1 MYTLKKIEIEL
12 SKNHLEIIQ
21 IEKPD
26 DVDIIIVEDEFL
38 NASGEIFE
46 VAIIFILQQ
55 IASGILNKIGE
66 DIYEYLKKLIIRN
79 NDSIDAGAICL
90 KIKTTEFYAKFDL
103 KNLNSN
109 NIDIALEA
117 FTKVL
122 HKIDETNL
130 LNINNEDLVFDEK
143 TKQWTKQIINTQKFI
158 DDLRDEAMENYKD

>member
-26 DVDIIIVEDEFL
+26 DVNIIMVEDEFL

-55 IASGILNKIGE
+55 IAAGILNKIGE
-66 DIYEYLKKLIIRN
+66 DIYEYLKKLILRN
-79 NDSIDAGAICL
+79 NDSIDAGAISL

-122 HKIDETNL
+122 DKLNETNL
-130 LNINNEDLVFDEK
+130 LNIHNDDLVFEEK
-143 TKQWTKQIINTQKFI
+143 TKQWTIRSINNQKSI
-158 DDLRDEAMENYKD
+158 DDMRNEAMENYKD